1 MSEKNLKITIE
12 TETCILPDLLAGGE
26 KGQALKMEVTGR
38 DLGVDN
44 ILRRRTMIMV
54 MTMVIMMIVKIWC
67 FIPERD
73 DAFTIAVCACIV
85 CL

>member
-1 MSEKNLKITIE
+1 
-12 TETCILPDLLAGGE
+12 
-26 KGQALKMEVTGR
+26 
-38 DLGVDN
+38 
-44 ILRRRTMIMV
+44 MIMV